1 MQIHQYDVVIV
12 GAGGAGMRAA
22 LESSTRT
29 RTAVISKLYPT
40 RSHTGAAQGGMCA
53 ALANVEEDNWEWHT
67 FDTVKGGDYLV
78 DQDAAEVMAKEAI
91 DAVLD
96 LEKMGLP
103 FNRTPEGKID
113 QRRFGGHTRNHGEA
127 AVRRACYAADR
138 TGHMILQTLY
148 QQCVK
153 NDVEFFNE
161 FYVLDVLLSH
171 DLVTGEVPEGEDV
184 AVSGVVAYE
193 LATGEIHLFRAK
205 SVVIATGGAGKIF
218 KTTSNAHTLTG
229 DGMALVYRRG
239 VPLEDMEFF
248 QFHPTGLAGLGILLS
263 EAARGEGGILRNADG
278 ERFME
283 RYAPTIKDLAPRDI
297 VARSIALEVREGR
310 GAGPNKDYV
319 LLDLTHLEPA
329 HIDAKLPDITEFA
342 RTYLGVEPYTE
353 PIPVYPTAH
362 YAMGGVPTTI
372 HAEVLRSNAEVVHGL
387 FAAGEVACVSVHGSN
402 RLGTNSLLDINVF
415 GKRAGIAAAAYAS
428 GAPWVEMPDDP
439 EIGVVAEL
447 EEMRTRADGDRVSD
461 VRRELQQTM
470 DTNAQVFRTAE
481 SLQQAL
487 ADIRALQTRYR
498 NVSVQ
503 DKGRAFNTDLL
514 EALELGFL
522 LDIAEVVVV
531 GALNREESR
540 GGHFR
545 EDFPKRDDAQ
555 YMRHTM
561 AYRRPPGA
569 VAPSSPVGSEA
580 AAVVA
585 ATSRTGAEVA
595 TSRPGAAT
603 PGTFDVALGYKP
615 VVVTRYQPM
624 ERKY

>member
-1 MQIHQYDVVIV
+1 MQVHKYDVVIV

-22 LESSTRT
+22 IEAGQRAH
-29 RTAVISKLYPT
+29 TAVLTKIYPT

-113 QRRFGGHTRNHGEA
+113 QRRFGGHTRDHGKA
-127 AVRRACYAADR
+127 PVRRACYAADR

-148 QQCVK
+148 QNCVK
-153 NDVEFFNE
+153 HNVEFFNE
-161 FYVLDVLLSH
+161 FYVLDLL
-171 DLVTGEVPEGEDV
+171 LVEED
-184 AVSGVVAYE
+184 AVREDGTAYKQKRTAGVVSYE
-193 LATGEIHLFRAK
+193 LATGEIHVFQAK
-205 SVVIATGGAGKIF
+205 SVVFATGGAGKVY

-229 DGMALVYRRG
+229 DGMAIAYRAG
-239 VPLEDMEFF
+239 LPLEDMEFV

-297 VARSIALEVREGR
+297 VARSMAEEVRQGR

-319 LLDLTHLEPA
+319 LLDLTHLEPS
-329 HIDAKLPDITEFA
+329 HIDEKLPDITEFA

-353 PIPVYPTAH
+353 PVPVFPTCH
-362 YAMGGVPTTI
+362 YFMGGIPTNI
-372 HAEVLRSNAEVVHGL
+372 QAEVLQDNDTVVPGL
-387 FAAGEVACVSVHGSN
+387 YAAGEVACVSVHGSN

-415 GKRAGIAAAAYAS
+415 GRRAGIYAAEYAAQAD
-428 GAPWVEMPDDP
+428 WVELP
-439 EIGVVAEL
+439 EGGEL
-447 EEMRTRADGDRVSD
+447 PTVEHIENLRSATGSERV
-461 VRRELQQTM
+461 
-470 DTNAQVFRTAE
+470 
-481 SLQQAL
+481 
-487 ADIRALQTRYR
+487 ADIRAELQESMDADMQVFRDEDSIRRALAKIEELRGRYE

-503 DKGRAFNTDLL
+503 DKGRRFNLDLL
-514 EALELGFL
+514 EGMELGYL
-522 LDIAEVVVV
+522 LDIAEAMTLA
-531 GALNREESR
+531 ALGRKESR
-540 GGHFR
+540 GGHYR
-545 EDFPKRDDAQ
+545 EDYPDRDDENFMA
-555 YMRHTM
+555 HTM
-561 AYRRPPGA
+561 IYRD
-569 VAPSSPVGSEA
+569 E
-580 AAVVA
+580 
-585 ATSRTGAEVA
+585 TAEMEGVKGIRFE
-595 TSRPGAAT
+595 T
-603 PGTFDVALGYKP
+603 KP